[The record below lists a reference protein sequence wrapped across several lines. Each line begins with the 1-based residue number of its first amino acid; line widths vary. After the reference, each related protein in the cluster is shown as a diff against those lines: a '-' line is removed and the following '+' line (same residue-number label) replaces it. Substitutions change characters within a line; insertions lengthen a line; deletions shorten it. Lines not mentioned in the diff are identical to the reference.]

1 MNGIRQQCLRNLSL
15 FDTLDVRIR
24 GIKACIVQTIAADDR
39 LAIRVIHRMRQ
50 ILSEA
55 DETSAKRLLHLL
67 FIFCTLAFRSRRKAQ
82 HQIFLSLEVANH
94 LLMHP
99 DQVCKVC
106 ISSVLAYEKDH
117 HLGSLIVQPVK
128 CSTDRSRTLDC
139 DSFTSDR
146 TCKRPDA
153 VGICIVCASPA
164 ECAFY
169 LANLDRIDVS
179 STLQKRCYLVAFFCQ
194 DTGIRFS
201 HSKRHWLTSSRN
213 GNVVDQHHI
222 GSLTGSN
229 RSGILATGTAVVDRN
244 PGQLLKSGRPSTSC
258 GKRIAPTDN
267 TRQHSRLLQ
276 IFYSCFLPI
285 QSFFCL
291 LRTGFQLFQRS
302 IHLCKAFF
310 QLSVVHIGTPVGV
323 FTLEEGCHIFI
334 GKTVIRKSIILPVP
348 FRSPYN
354 RLLSG
359 ILPGVPDAKP
369 AGTECSC
376 FFLYSDYF
384 QYFLRKSKPPDI
396 HLSFSVNGTLQH
408 W

>member
-1 MNGIRQQCLRNLSL
+1 MG
-15 FDTLDVRIR
+15 
-24 GIKACIVQTIAADDR
+24 
-39 LAIRVIHRMRQ
+39 
-50 ILSEA
+50 
-55 DETSAKRLLHLL
+55 SA
-67 FIFCTLAFRSRRKAQ
+67 
-82 HQIFLSLEVANH
+82 
-94 LLMHP
+94 
-99 DQVCKVC
+99 
-106 ISSVLAYEKDH
+106 
-117 HLGSLIVQPVK
+117 
-128 CSTDRSRTLDC
+128 
-139 DSFTSDR
+139 
-146 TCKRPDA
+146 
-153 VGICIVCASPA
+153 
-164 ECAFY
+164 
-169 LANLDRIDVS
+169 
-179 STLQKRCYLVAFFCQ
+179 LQKWRHLIAFLCQ
-194 DTGIRFS
+194 DTRIRFPHGDS
-201 HSKRHWLTSSRN
+201 YRLTGGRDRDII
-213 GNVVDQHHI
+213 DQHHI
-222 GSLTGSN
+222 SSLTGSN

-244 PGQLLKSGRPSTSC
+244 PGQFLKSGRPSTSC

-267 TRQHSRLLQ
+267 TRQHSRFLQ

-334 GKTVIRKSIILPVP
+334 GKTVIHKSIILPIP

-376 FFLYSDYF
+376 FFLYLDCF
-384 QYFLRKSKPPDI
+384 QYFLRKSKLPDI
-396 HLSFSVNGTLQH
+396 HLSVSVNGTLQH

>member
-1 MNGIRQQCLRNLSL
+1 MG
-15 FDTLDVRIR
+15 
-24 GIKACIVQTIAADDR
+24 
-39 LAIRVIHRMRQ
+39 
-50 ILSEA
+50 
-55 DETSAKRLLHLL
+55 
-67 FIFCTLAFRSRRKAQ
+67 
-82 HQIFLSLEVANH
+82 
-94 LLMHP
+94 
-99 DQVCKVC
+99 
-106 ISSVLAYEKDH
+106 
-117 HLGSLIVQPVK
+117 
-128 CSTDRSRTLDC
+128 
-139 DSFTSDR
+139 
-146 TCKRPDA
+146 
-153 VGICIVCASPA
+153 
-164 ECAFY
+164 
-169 LANLDRIDVS
+169 
-179 STLQKRCYLVAFFCQ
+179 STLQKWRHLIAFLCQ
-194 DTGIRFS
+194 DTRIRFPHGDS
-201 HSKRHWLTSSRN
+201 YRLTGGRDRDII
-213 GNVVDQHHI
+213 DQHHI
-222 GSLTGSN
+222 GSLSGSN

-267 TRQHSRLLQ
+267 TCQHRRLLQ

-291 LRTGFQLFQRS
+291 LRAGFQLFQRS

-334 GKTVIRKSIILPVP
+334 GKTVIHKSIILPIP

-376 FFLYSDYF
+376 FFLYLDCF
-384 QYFLRKSKPPDI
+384 QYFLRKSKLPDI
-396 HLSFSVNGTLQH
+396 HLSVSVNGTLQH